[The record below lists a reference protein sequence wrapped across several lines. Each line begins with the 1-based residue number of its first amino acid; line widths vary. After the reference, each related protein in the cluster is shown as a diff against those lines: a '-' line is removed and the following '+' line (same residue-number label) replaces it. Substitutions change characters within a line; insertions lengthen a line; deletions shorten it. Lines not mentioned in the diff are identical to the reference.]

1 MLSAARCLSRIGFQ
15 RSVHT
20 STKSMGSIRVAVIGQ
35 SNFGAEVYKSVREK
49 GHEIVGVFT
58 VPDVQ
63 VSSWML
69 SFVIW
74 FGLM

>member
-1 MLSAARCLSRIGFQ
+1 MLSAARCLSRTGFQ
-15 RSVHT
+15 RNVHT
-20 STKSMGSIRVAVIGQ
+20 STKSMRYIRVAVIGQ

-63 VSSWML
+63 VSS
-69 SFVIW
+69 
-74 FGLM
+74 